1 LYAGFGVLGG
11 VGSIEKSCNAV
22 QACESAGS
30 GALNKNYDDDDDQYD
45 GYGDG
50 PILSNLNSC
59 CNTDSVCKLANWTKL
74 PTNCKYGGK
83 SGKVGKVLK
92 F

>member
-1 LYAGFGVLGG
+1 
-11 VGSIEKSCNAV
+11 VGDIEKSCNANN
-22 QACESAGS
+22 ACESAGS
-30 GALNKNYDDDDDQYD
+30 DVLNKNYEVENYLSPGVRYD
-45 GYGDG
+45 GDG

-59 CNTDSVCKLANWTKL
+59 CNLAAACKLANQTKL
-74 PTNCKYGGK
+74 PTNCKSGK